1 MDPEM
6 QDRTQEAAPGRSA
19 LRGQVRERTVRGRGR
34 QLPDS
39 AAVTRRGARAP
50 AGEPAGFRRQCRA
63 SSSPGSSALRADTLC
78 AGGNEGVG
86 APEATRHKAADGV
99 QRGPHILGRDSGG
112 GPGLGRL
119 GTTLPDP
126 GAPPSLRVSQQ
137 TVYASSQGPFRFHS
151 QFTVMCLSAF
161 PNVIKKSLIK
171 ESLNSE
177 NCSERTI
184 KG

>member
-1 MDPEM
+1 MDPET
-6 QDRTQEAAPGRSA
+6 QDRTQEAAPGRSS

-34 QLPDS
+34 QLSDS

-63 SSSPGSSALRADTLC
+63 SSSPGSSALRADILS

-86 APEATRHKAADGV
+86 APEATRHQAADGV

-137 TVYASSQGPFRFHS
+137 TVRLVPGPLF
-151 QFTVMCLSAF
+151 LSLTIYS
-161 PNVIKKSLIK
+161 NVLVCISKCNK
-171 ESLNSE
+171 EKL
-177 NCSERTI
+177 
-184 KG
+184 

>member
-63 SSSPGSSALRADTLC
+63 SSSPGSSALRADTLS
-78 AGGNEGVG
+78 ADGNEGVG
-86 APEATRHKAADGV
+86 APEAMRHKAADGV
-99 QRGPHILGRDSGG
+99 QRGPHILGR
-112 GPGLGRL
+112 L
-119 GTTLPDP
+119 GTTLRDP

-137 TVYASSQGPFRFHS
+137 TVRLVPGP
-151 QFTVMCLSAF
+151 LSL
-161 PNVIKKSLIK
+161 SLTIYSNALVCISKCNK
-171 ESLNSE
+171 EKL
-177 NCSERTI
+177 
-184 KG
+184 